1 MASKFVPVTD
11 PDKVWEYR
19 QAGILYFSPSRRPEW
34 SAAQFNLAREVSDEV
49 VKGGLNQY
57 AILVESDDEDA
68 PTNSE

>member
-19 QAGILYFSPSRRPEW
+19 QAGLLYFSSSRRPEW
-34 SAAQFNLAREVSDEV
+34 RAATLNLTRESSDEV

-57 AILVESDDEDA
+57 AILVKSEDEDA
-68 PTNSE
+68 STNSE

>member
-1 MASKFVPVTD
+1 MGSRFVPVTD

-19 QAGILYFSPSRRPEW
+19 QAGLLYFSSSRRPEW
-34 SAAQFNLAREVSDEV
+34 RAAKFKLTREASDEV

-57 AILVESDDEDA
+57 AILVESEEVH